1 MKTLLERLMVALM
14 VAAALCFTACA
25 PEDIP
30 ETDDEKGEVKP
41 PWHDKEDKEETPDNP
56 APAPEPEDD
65 LTPLE
70 LNVVGRYLKDA
81 QGNIVNLHGFG
92 QTYSPFFNNFAW
104 NNYDVEGCLRPNK
117 SMIDQLLAAGWRM
130 NFVRMHMDPYWS
142 DDTSKPS
149 VRYEGHERFS
159 EVRFRNYL
167 DEVFVPMAEYAI
179 SKGLYVVMRPPGVS
193 PEQIAVNDDY
203 QAFLVKVWDIVSSH
217 PKLKNNG
224 KVMFELANEPINI
237 KGTDGTVG
245 SNGDAHF
252 KSAQMFFQAV
262 IDKIRGNK
270 ARNIIWVPGLGY
282 QSQYAGYA
290 THRFTGEN
298 IGFAIHVYPGWYNSD
313 AEVDPNENVGGIRG
327 GGYDGFQRG
336 WDAQIKPV
344 ADYAPIMVTEMDW
357 APAKYDSSWGKSVT
371 GIAGGEGFGA
381 NFKYIADN
389 SGNVSWMLFTSQEL
403 LVNFK
408 DVPGTPG
415 NYTFLNDPEACP
427 WPVYHWFKEYAGE
440 TVPEATLTG
449 LEITGVGDSFELRL
463 GDSKNLVVKAT
474 YADGSAAAVTSKAV
488 LEVSDESVA
497 VIAGSKLVA
506 KKEGSTK
513 LTVSYTSQGGVTKSL
528 EVAVKVITPFPLTK
542 AMFNPSI
549 WETGSFDETTR
560 TLITGQY
567 GFGGWQYSE
576 GLDLSSF
583 KTLTVELGNDNDSHV
598 SFRLFDKN
606 NYWSNP
612 AMYDF
617 GNSRKVVVDLHNMKD
632 KDGNK
637 ISPEHLYIVGFW
649 SHGGKKIIIDKI
661 TLQ

>member
-1 MKTLLERLMVALM
+1 MKTLLERFLVALM
-14 VAAALCFTACA
+14 VAFALCLTACS

-30 ETDDEKGEVKP
+30 EDGKEETGEVKP
-41 PWHDKEDKEETPDNP
+41 PWHDKEDNEETPVDP
-56 APAPEPEDD
+56 TPEPEDN
-65 LTPLE
+65 TPLE

-92 QTYSPFFNNFAW
+92 QTYSPFFNNNAW
-104 NNYDVEGCLRPNK
+104 NNYDVEACLRHNK
-117 SMIDQLLAAGWRM
+117 SMIDQLLAAGWKM

-167 DEVFVPMAEYAI
+167 EKVFVPMVEYAV

-203 QAFLVKVWDIVSSH
+203 QTFLVKVWDIVSSH

-245 SNGDAHF
+245 STGDAHF
-252 KSAQMFFQAV
+252 QSAQMFFQAV

-290 THRFTGEN
+290 AHRFTGEN

-371 GIAGGEGFGA
+371 GIAGGDGFGA

-389 SGNVSWMLFTSQEL
+389 SGNVSWMIFTSQEL

-440 TVPEATLTG
+440 TVAEGNLTG
-449 LEITGVGDSFELRL
+449 IGITGVGTSLELRL
-463 GDSKNLVVKAT
+463 GDSKNLVVKAS
-474 YADGSAAAVTSKAV
+474 YADGSAAAVTSKADLKV
-488 LEVSDESVA
+488 ADESVA
-497 VIAGSKLVA
+497 VIVGSKLVA

-513 LTVSYTSQGGVTKSL
+513 LTVSYTSQTGVSKTL
-528 EVAVKVITPFPLTK
+528 EVAVKVITPFPLTN

-583 KTLTVELGNDNDSHV
+583 KTLTVELGNDNDSAV

-617 GNSRKVVVDLHNMKD
+617 GDSRKIVVDLHNMKD
-632 KDGNK
+632 KDGSK
-637 ISPEHLYIVGFW
+637 ISPAHLYIVGFW
-649 SHGGKKIIIDKI
+649 SYGNKPIIIDKI

>member
-1 MKTLLERLMVALM
+1 MKTLLERFLVALM
-14 VAAALCFTACA
+14 VVFALCFTACS
-25 PEDIP
+25 PDDIP
-30 ETDDEKGEVKP
+30 ETDKEEEKGEVKP
-41 PWHDKEDKEETPDNP
+41 PWHDKENNEETPVDP
-56 APAPEPEDD
+56 EPEPEDN
-65 LTPLE
+65 TPLE

-92 QTYSPFFNNFAW
+92 QTYSPFFNNNAW
-104 NNYDVEGCLRPNK
+104 GNYDVEACLRHNK
-117 SMIDQLLAAGWRM
+117 AMIDQLLAAGWRM

-167 DEVFVPMAEYAI
+167 DKVFVPMAEYAI

-193 PEQIAVNDDY
+193 PDLIAVNDDY
-203 QAFLVKVWDIVSSH
+203 QTFLEKVWDIVSKH

-245 SNGDAHF
+245 SSGDAHF
-252 KSAQMFFQAV
+252 QSAQMFFQAV

-389 SGNVSWMLFTSQEL
+389 SGNVSWMIFTSQEL

-440 TVPEATLTG
+440 TVSEGTLTG
-449 LEITGVGDSFELRL
+449 LEITGVGASLDLRL
-463 GDSKNLVVKAT
+463 GDSRNLVVKAS

-488 LEVSDESVA
+488 LKVADESVA

-513 LTVSYTSQGGVTKSL
+513 LTVSYTSQGGVTKTL
-528 EVAVKVITPFPLTK
+528 EVAVRVITPFPLTN

-549 WETGSFDETTR
+549 WETGSFDEATR

-567 GFGGWQYSE
+567 GFGGWLYSE

-583 KTLTVELGNDNDSHV
+583 KTLTVELGNDNDSAV

-617 GNSRKVVVDLHNMKD
+617 GDSKKVTIDLHNMKD

-637 ISPEHLYIVGFW
+637 ISPAHLYIVGFW
-649 SHGGKKIIIDKI
+649 SYGNKPIIIDKI

>member
-1 MKTLLERLMVALM
+1 MI
-14 VAAALCFTACA
+14 AAALSFTACT
-25 PEDIP
+25 PDDIT
-30 ETDDEKGEVKP
+30 ETDPEEEKGEVKP
-41 PWHDKEDKEETPDNP
+41 PWHDKEEEEEDPPVDPT
-56 APAPEPEDD
+56 PEPEDN
-65 LTPLE
+65 TPLE
-70 LNVVGRYLKDA
+70 LNVVGRYLKDS

-92 QTYSPFFNNFAW
+92 QTYSPFFNNNAW
-104 NNYDVEGCLRPNK
+104 NNYDVEGCLRHNK
-117 SMIDQLLAAGWRM
+117 SMIDQVLAAGWRM

-142 DDTSKPS
+142 DDTSKTE

-159 EVRFRNYL
+159 EIRFRNYL
-167 DEVFVPMAEYAI
+167 EKIFVPMAEYAI

-193 PEQIAVNDDY
+193 PELIAVNDDY

-245 SNGDAHF
+245 SSGDAHF
-252 KSAQMFFQAV
+252 QSAQMFFQAV

-270 ARNIIWVPGLGY
+270 SRNIIWVPGLGY

-290 THRFTGEN
+290 NHRFTGEN

-313 AEVDPNENVGGIRG
+313 AEVNPNENVGGISG
-327 GGYDGFQRG
+327 GGYEGFQRG

-357 APAKYDSSWGKSVT
+357 APKKYDSSWGKSIT
-371 GIAGGEGFGA
+371 GVAGGEGFGA

-389 SGNVSWMLFTSQEL
+389 TGNVSWMIFTSQEL
-403 LVNFK
+403 LAQFI

-440 TVPEATLTG
+440 VIPEGTLTG
-449 LEITGVGDSFELRL
+449 IEITGVGDSFELRL
-463 GDSKNLVVKAT
+463 GDSKSLMVKAR
-474 YADGSAAAVTSKAV
+474 YADGSVDAVTAKANISV
-488 LEVSDESVA
+488 DDESVA
-497 VIAGSKLVA
+497 TLSGNKLVA
-506 KKEGSTK
+506 RKEGTTK
-513 LTVSYTSQGGVTKSL
+513 LTVSYTSQSGVTKTL
-528 EVAVKVITPFPLTK
+528 EVSVTVITPFPLTD

-549 WETGSFDETTR
+549 WEKGSFDESTR

-567 GFGGWQYSE
+567 GFGGWQYAE
-576 GLDLSSF
+576 GLDLSGFS
-583 KTLTVELGNDNDSHV
+583 KITVELGNDDDSAV

-606 NYWSNP
+606 NYWTDP

-617 GNSRKVVVDLHNMKD
+617 SGSRKVVVDLHNMKD
-632 KDGNK
+632 KNGNK
-637 ISPEHLYIVGFW
+637 ISPEHLYIIGFW
-649 SHGGKKIIIDKI
+649 SYGNKPIIIDRI
-661 TLQ
+661 TLE

>member
-1 MKTLLERLMVALM
+1 MKTLLERFLVALM
-14 VAAALCFTACA
+14 VAFALCLTACS

-30 ETDDEKGEVKP
+30 EDGKEETGEVKP
-41 PWHDKEDKEETPDNP
+41 PWHDKEDNEETPVDP
-56 APAPEPEDD
+56 TPEPEDN
-65 LTPLE
+65 TPLE

-92 QTYSPFFNNFAW
+92 QTYSPFFNNNAW
-104 NNYDVEGCLRPNK
+104 NNYDVEACLRHNK
-117 SMIDQLLAAGWRM
+117 SMIDQLLAAGWKM

-167 DEVFVPMAEYAI
+167 EKVFVPMVEYAV

-203 QAFLVKVWDIVSSH
+203 QTFLVKVWDIVSSH

-245 SNGDAHF
+245 STGDAHF
-252 KSAQMFFQAV
+252 QSAQMFFQAV

-371 GIAGGEGFGA
+371 GIAGGDGFGA

-389 SGNVSWMLFTSQEL
+389 SGNVSWMIFTSQEL

-440 TVPEATLTG
+440 TVAEGNLTG
-449 LEITGVGDSFELRL
+449 IEITGVGTSLELRL
-463 GDSKNLVVKAT
+463 GDSKNLVVKAS
-474 YADGSAAAVTSKAV
+474 YADGSAAAVTSKADLKV
-488 LEVSDESVA
+488 ADESVA
-497 VIAGSKLVA
+497 VIVGSKLVA

-513 LTVSYTSQGGVTKSL
+513 LTVSYTSQSGVSKTL
-528 EVAVKVITPFPLTK
+528 EVAVKVITPFPLTN

-583 KTLTVELGNDNDSHV
+583 KTLTVELGNDNDSAV

-617 GNSRKVVVDLHNMKD
+617 GDSRKIVVDLHNMKD

-637 ISPEHLYIVGFW
+637 ISPAHLYIVGFW
-649 SHGGKKIIIDKI
+649 SYGNKPIIIDKI

>member
-1 MKTLLERLMVALM
+1 MKTLLERFLVALM

-30 ETDDEKGEVKP
+30 ETEDEKGEVKP
-41 PWHDKEDKEETPDNP
+41 PWHDKEDKEETPSNP
-56 APAPEPEDD
+56 PTTPEPEDN
-65 LTPLE
+65 TPLE

-92 QTYSPFFNNFAW
+92 QTYSPFFNNNAW
-104 NNYDVEGCLRPNK
+104 NNYDVDACLRHNK

-167 DEVFVPMAEYAI
+167 DKVFVPMAEYAI

-203 QAFLVKVWDIVSSH
+203 QAFLVKVWDIVSNH

-252 KSAQMFFQAV
+252 QSAQMFFQAV

-389 SGNVSWMLFTSQEL
+389 SGNVSWMIFTSQEL

-440 TVPEATLTG
+440 AVPEGTLTG
-449 LEITGVGDSFELRL
+449 IEITGVGSSFDLRL
-463 GDSKNLVVKAT
+463 GDSKNIVVKAV
-474 YADGSAAAVTSKAV
+474 YADGSAEAVTSKAV
-488 LEVSDESVA
+488 LEVDDESVA
-497 VIAGSKLVA
+497 VIVGSKLVA

-528 EVAVKVITPFPLTK
+528 EVAVKVITPFPLTN

-560 TLITGQY
+560 TLITGKY

-576 GLDLSSF
+576 GLNLSSF

-617 GNSRKVVVDLHNMKD
+617 GNSRKIVIDLHNMKD
-632 KDGNK
+632 QDGNK

-649 SHGGKKIIIDKI
+649 SHGNKPIIIDKI

>member
-1 MKTLLERLMVALM
+1 MKTLLERFLVALM

-30 ETDDEKGEVKP
+30 ETGDEKGEVKP
-41 PWHDKEDKEETPDNP
+41 PWHDKEDKEETPSDP
-56 APAPEPEDD
+56 PTTPEPEDN
-65 LTPLE
+65 TPLE

-92 QTYSPFFNNFAW
+92 QTYSPFFNNNAW
-104 NNYDVEGCLRPNK
+104 NNYDVDACLRHNK

-167 DEVFVPMAEYAI
+167 DKVFVPMAEYAI

-203 QAFLVKVWDIVSSH
+203 QAFLVKVWDIVSTH

-252 KSAQMFFQAV
+252 QSAQMFFQAV

-389 SGNVSWMLFTSQEL
+389 SGNVSWMIFTSQEL

-440 TVPEATLTG
+440 AVPEGTLTG
-449 LEITGVGDSFELRL
+449 IEITGVGSSFDLRL
-463 GDSKNLVVKAT
+463 GDSKNIVVKAV
-474 YADGSAAAVTSKAV
+474 YADGSAEAVTSKAV
-488 LEVSDESVA
+488 LEVDDESVA
-497 VIAGSKLVA
+497 VIVGSKLVA

-528 EVAVKVITPFPLTK
+528 EVAVKVITPFPLTN

-560 TLITGQY
+560 TLITGKY

-576 GLDLSSF
+576 GLNLSSF

-617 GNSRKVVVDLHNMKD
+617 GNSRKIVVDLHNMKD
-632 KDGNK
+632 QDGNK

-649 SHGGKKIIIDKI
+649 SHGNKPIIIDKI

>member
-1 MKTLLERLMVALM
+1 MKTLLERFLVALM

-30 ETDDEKGEVKP
+30 ETEDEKGEVKP
-41 PWHDKEDKEETPDNP
+41 PWHDKEDKEETPSNP
-56 APAPEPEDD
+56 PTTPEPEDN
-65 LTPLE
+65 TPLE

-92 QTYSPFFNNFAW
+92 QTYSPFFNNNAW
-104 NNYDVEGCLRPNK
+104 NNYDVDACLRHNK

-167 DEVFVPMAEYAI
+167 DKVFVPMAEYAI

-252 KSAQMFFQAV
+252 QSAQMFFQAV

-389 SGNVSWMLFTSQEL
+389 SGNVSWMIFTSQEL

-440 TVPEATLTG
+440 AVPEGTLTG
-449 LEITGVGDSFELRL
+449 IEITGVGSSFDLRL
-463 GDSKNLVVKAT
+463 GDSKNIVVKAV
-474 YADGSAAAVTSKAV
+474 YADGSAEAVTSKAV
-488 LEVSDESVA
+488 LEVDDESVA
-497 VIAGSKLVA
+497 VIVGSKLVA

-528 EVAVKVITPFPLTK
+528 EVAVKVITPFPLTN

-560 TLITGQY
+560 TLITGKY

-576 GLDLSSF
+576 GLNLSSF

-617 GNSRKVVVDLHNMKD
+617 GNSRKIVVDLHNMKD
-632 KDGNK
+632 QDGNK

-649 SHGGKKIIIDKI
+649 SHGNKPIIIDKI